1 MLVDACVYQ
10 MGASKATRAVEATA
24 MTIRAV
30 DSSVIKVMVFRDQ
43 VEGDWSQV
51 CQHPLKHIFDRIPVL
66 RACQDPQ
73 CTGCEEW
80 HTAPNAP
87 LQHPVLELWGRQ
99 WMTVN
104 FSATAP
110 AQAEVFAVNIRIPSC
125 LKIQIQTYSGLQ
137 GIYIE
142 PKAVDGRKPS
152 LDFQVVWIP
161 RADWQQARI
170 QQQTLPSV
178 IGLPRLGMKYGL
190 RCKAHDA
197 AELFKRVRPGHVFLP
212 PGPKK
217 TYLVGPFQYGSLK
230 ESVAEALASIGW
242 TARPT
247 QPIAA
252 GAHVQGLMFRVQATE
267 APPRKVIHMQHGD
280 VLITA
285 EDANTPAMPAGPQVV
300 GVRSTV
306 SLCAAA
312 KASVDPLQIQDPWA
326 TKKVTTQQFHLG
338 DPIADLEQRVTEAV
352 MSKLPSHDMEIDDD
366 PSRDS
371 RIATL
376 EAQMQE
382 MQQQQQSLSQ
392 VVQAQHVEHTQQIH
406 KLGQAVESNT
416 AQITSFQEAFQEQFQ
431 QQVAHQQ
438 QQLDGM
444 LGRQMHQFE
453 AMLARHGH
461 RE

>member
-1 MLVDACVYQ
+1 MVIDRAQPAPQDPPGEGMRIPLLCAANSEPMLVDACVYQ

-152 LDFQVVWIP
+152 LDFQVVWIL

-170 QQQTLPSV
+170 QQQTLPRS
-178 IGLPRLGMKYGL
+178 LG
-190 RCKAHDA
+190 C
-197 AELFKRVRPGHVFLP
+197 PG
-212 PGPKK
+212 
-217 TYLVGPFQYGSLK
+217 
-230 ESVAEALASIGW
+230 
-242 TARPT
+242 
-247 QPIAA
+247 
-252 GAHVQGLMFRVQATE
+252 
-267 APPRKVIHMQHGD
+267 
-280 VLITA
+280 
-285 EDANTPAMPAGPQVV
+285 
-300 GVRSTV
+300 
-306 SLCAAA
+306 
-312 KASVDPLQIQDPWA
+312 WA
-326 TKKVTTQQFHLG
+326 
-338 DPIADLEQRVTEAV
+338 
-352 MSKLPSHDMEIDDD
+352 
-366 PSRDS
+366 
-371 RIATL
+371 
-376 EAQMQE
+376 
-382 MQQQQQSLSQ
+382 
-392 VVQAQHVEHTQQIH
+392 
-406 KLGQAVESNT
+406 
-416 AQITSFQEAFQEQFQ
+416 
-431 QQVAHQQ
+431 
-438 QQLDGM
+438 
-444 LGRQMHQFE
+444 
-453 AMLARHGH
+453 
-461 RE
+461 